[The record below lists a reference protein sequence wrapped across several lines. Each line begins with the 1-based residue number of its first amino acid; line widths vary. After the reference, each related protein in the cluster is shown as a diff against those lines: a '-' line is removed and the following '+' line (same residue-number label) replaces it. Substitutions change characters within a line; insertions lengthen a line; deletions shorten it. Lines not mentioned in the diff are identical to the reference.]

1 MKKLFISLLAVM
13 TSAMAFAIGQWTL
26 QGNAYTIDTLFHAQV
41 GPGTT
46 QTSLSVV
53 GPTKLRVFYTTTDLT
68 NPYVEM
74 RATMA
79 NDKLGSGATVASI
92 GKSHH
97 KEGAL
102 YFAGVNADFF
112 SGSYPIGTTV
122 SNGEIYYASN
132 NGWYHWAI
140 DEDKVPHLGQMTVG
154 GTVTNAAGTSSHSIT
169 GFNRAREAN
178 NMIIYTPKY
187 GSTTGTNAYGSEVLI
202 TPIDGAI
209 AMGKAVKVKVVSSPA
224 TAGSMAIPAGSYVLS
239 GHGTAAT
246 FVSSLTEGEEITVN
260 LTLNLGETSIAATQ
274 VLGGKPTILSGG
286 QVLNTQN
293 ELDHLTALNPRT
305 AVGHDATGTKL
316 VMLVVDGRSQVS
328 VGCVSKVL
336 ADIMREVGCSE
347 ALNFDGGG
355 SSTLYV
361 DALGVRN
368 VPSEGSERSVPN
380 ALFAVATAP
389 TDNEIAS
396 IAFVDQTITLPKHG
410 YFTPTIYAYNKY
422 GVLISTNVTDYQL
435 SSPAG
440 LGEVIEGGKTLYAN
454 GSGTHVLTATIN
466 GVKAT
471 AIVTIG
477 ASEPKFTREKV
488 LVDSYSDYTVEVTAT
503 VDGIEMPLGNEALT
517 WSSEDASIATVDA
530 TGKIHGVKNGTT
542 TVRGVVDDSSDEIV
556 VTVEI
561 PEKRYLAIDPSL
573 DPSTWTASGSVSEAT
588 FSAIG
593 TDGVAVDYKLS
604 STRGASMMVSKKL
617 QLWSLPDS
625 LLLDINP
632 AEVKISKIMLTLT
645 SLGDSKTVTYN
656 HTLALTASTVNRVL
670 IPFSRIF
677 DVADVAIFPIELKGI
692 TFYLSGVKTATAYR
706 LEMPKMM
713 AVYNAVP
720 AEEVGIEDVIVE
732 SMNSALQLS
741 PNPVNAGDV
750 VKINVED
757 IASYAV
763 YSVNGTLVAQG
774 VGNEISTAGMPQG
787 IYVVKVMSENGLST
801 ARLIIK

>member
-1 MKKLFISLLAVM
+1 MKKLFISLFAVM

-132 NGWYHWAI
+132 NGWYYWAI

-209 AMGKAVKVKVVSSPA
+209 AMGKAVKVKVASSPA

-246 FVSSLTEGEEITVN
+246 FVSGLTIGQEITVN
-260 LTLNLGETSIAATQ
+260 LTLTLGGKSIVATE

-286 QVLNTQN
+286 QVLNTQDA
-293 ELDHLTALNPRT
+293 LDHLTSLNPRT

-316 VMLVVDGRSQVS
+316 VMLVVDGRSQIS

-336 ADIMREVGCSE
+336 ADIMREVGCTE

-440 LGEVIEGGKTLYAN
+440 LGEVIEDGKTLYAN
-454 GSGTHVLTATIN
+454 GNGTHVLTATVN
-466 GVKAT
+466 GIKAT
-471 AIVTIG
+471 AIVSIG
-477 ASEPKFTREKV
+477 VSEPKFTVEKV
-488 LVDSYSDYTVEVTAT
+488 LLDSYTDYVVKVTAT
-503 VDGIEMPLGNEALT
+503 VDGIEMPLGNKALT
-517 WSSEDASIATVDA
+517 WTSDDESIATVDA
-530 TGKIHGVKNGTT
+530 SGKIHGLKNGTT
-542 TVRGVVDDSSDEIV
+542 TVRGVVDSFSDEIV

-561 PEKRYLAIDPSL
+561 PETRYKAIDPYL
-573 DPSTWTASGSVSEAT
+573 DGSTWTVSGTVNQAT
-588 FSAIG
+588 FSALGSEGMAI
-593 TDGVAVDYKLS
+593 DYTFS
-604 STRGASMMVSKKL
+604 STRNANMGTSKEI

-632 AEVKISKIMLTLT
+632 GEVKISKIMLTIA
-645 SLGDSKTVTYN
+645 SLGNSKTTTYN
-656 HTLALTASTVNRVL
+656 YVPTLSASTVNRVL
-670 IPFSRIF
+670 IPFDNIF
-677 DVADVAIFPIELKGI
+677 DVADAAIFPIQLKGI
-692 TFYLSGVKTATAYR
+692 TYYFTGVKTSTNYR
-706 LEMPKMM
+706 LEIPKMLT
-713 AVYNAVP
+713 VYDAIP
-720 AEEVGIEDVIVE
+720 AEGVGIEDVLIE
-732 SMNSALQLS
+732 STEELRLS
-741 PNPVNAGDV
+741 PNPVNVGDV
-750 VKINVED
+750 VRVNVENV
-757 IASYAV
+757 ASYAV
-763 YSVNGTLVAQG
+763 YSINGTLVTQG
-774 VGNEISTAGMPQG
+774 VGHELSTAGMAQG
-787 IYVVKVMSENGLST
+787 IYVVKVMSEKGVFA
-801 ARLIIK
+801 ARMIIK

>member
-1 MKKLFISLLAVM
+1 MKKLFISLFAVM

-209 AMGKAVKVKVVSSPA
+209 AMGKAVKVKVASSPA

-246 FVSSLTEGEEITVN
+246 FVSGLTIGQEITVN
-260 LTLNLGETSIAATQ
+260 LTLTLGGKSIAATE

-286 QVLNTQN
+286 QVLNTQDA
-293 ELDHLTALNPRT
+293 LDHLTALNPRT

-440 LGEVIEGGKTLYAN
+440 LGEVIEDGKTLYAN
-454 GSGTHVLTATIN
+454 GSGTHVLTATVN
-466 GVKAT
+466 GIKAT
-471 AIVTIG
+471 AIVSIG
-477 ASEPKFTREKV
+477 ASEPKFTAEKV
-488 LVDSYSDYTVEVTAT
+488 LLDSYTDYVVKVTAT
-503 VDGIEMPLGNEALT
+503 VDGIEMPLGNKALT
-517 WSSEDASIATVDA
+517 WTSDDESIATVDA
-530 TGKIHGVKNGTT
+530 TGKIHGIKNGTT
-542 TVRGVVDDSSDEIV
+542 TVRGVVDSFSDEIAV
-556 VTVEI
+556 IVEI
-561 PEKRYLAIDPSL
+561 PETRYKAIDPYL
-573 DPSTWTASGSVSEAT
+573 DGSTWTVSGTVNQAT
-588 FSAIG
+588 FSALGLEGMAI
-593 TDGVAVDYKLS
+593 DYTFS
-604 STRGASMMVSKKL
+604 STRNANMGTSKDI

-632 AEVKISKIMLTLT
+632 GEAKISKIMLTIA
-645 SLGDSKTVTYN
+645 SLGNSKTTTYN
-656 HTLALTASTVNRVL
+656 YVPTLSASTVNRVL
-670 IPFSRIF
+670 IPFDNIF
-677 DVADVAIFPIELKGI
+677 DVADAAIFPIQLKGI
-692 TFYLSGVKTATAYR
+692 TYYFTGVKTSTNYR
-706 LEMPKMM
+706 LEIPKMLT
-713 AVYNAVP
+713 VYDAIP
-720 AEEVGIEDVIVE
+720 AEGVGIEDVLIE
-732 SMNSALQLS
+732 STEELRLS

-750 VKINVED
+750 VKVNVENT
-757 IASYAV
+757 ASYAV
-763 YSVNGTLVAQG
+763 YSINGALVAQG
-774 VGNEISTAGMPQG
+774 VGQELSTAGLAQG
-787 IYVVKVMSENGLST
+787 IYVVKVMSEKGVLA
-801 ARLIIK
+801 ARMIIK

>member
-1 MKKLFISLLAVM
+1 MKKLFISLFAVL
-13 TSAMAFAIGQWTL
+13 TSAMVFASGQWTL
-26 QGNAYTIDTLFHAQV
+26 QGNTYTIDTLFHAQV

-74 RATMA
+74 QAVMA

-97 KEGAL
+97 KDGAL

-112 SGSYPIGTTV
+112 SGSYPIGTIV
-122 SNGEIYYASN
+122 SNGDIYYASN
-132 NGWYHWAI
+132 NGWYHWAT
-140 DEDKVPHLGQMTVG
+140 DANKKPYLGQMTMG
-154 GTVTNAAGTSSHSIT
+154 GSVTNAAGTKSQAIT
-169 GFNRAREAN
+169 GFNRARESN
-178 NMIIYTPKY
+178 NLIIYTPKY
-187 GSTTGTNAYGSEVLI
+187 GSTSQTNAYGSEVLI
-202 TPIDGAI
+202 TPVDGVI
-209 AMGKAVKVKVVSSPA
+209 AMGKSVKVKVMCAPS

-260 LTLNLGETSIAATQ
+260 LTLTLGETSIAATQ
-274 VLGGKPTILSGG
+274 VIGGKPTILSGG

-336 ADIMREVGCSE
+336 ADIMREVGCTE

-380 ALFAVATAP
+380 ALYAVATSP
-389 TDNEIAS
+389 TDNTIAS
-396 IAFVDQTITLPKHG
+396 IAFMDQTITLPKHG
-410 YFTPTIYAYNKY
+410 YFTPTIFGYNKY

-435 SSPAG
+435 TSPAG
-440 LGEVIEGGKTLYAN
+440 LGDVIEGGKTLYAN
-454 GSGTHVLTATIN
+454 GNGTHVLTANVN
-466 GVKAT
+466 GVKAS

-477 ASEPKFTREKV
+477 AGEPKFTYDKV
-488 LVDSYSDYTVEVTAT
+488 LLDSYTDYTVKVTAI
-503 VDGIEMPLGNEALT
+503 VDGIEMPLSNKALT
-517 WSSEDASIATVDA
+517 WTSDDASIATVDA

-542 TVRGVVDDSSDEIV
+542 TIRGVVDTFSDEIT
-556 VTVEI
+556 VTVEL
-561 PEKRYLAIDPSL
+561 PDTHYKAIDPSL
-573 DPSTWTASGSVSEAT
+573 DGSTWTVSGTVNQAT
-588 FSAIG
+588 FSALG
-593 TDGVAVDYKLS
+593 TEGMAIDYKFS
-604 STRGASMMVSKKL
+604 STRNANMGTSKDI

-632 AEVKISKIMLTLT
+632 GEVKINKIMLSIA
-645 SLGDSKTVTYN
+645 SLGNSDIKTYN
-656 HTLALTASTVNRVL
+656 YVPTLTASTVNRIL
-670 IPFSRIF
+670 IPFSDIF
-677 DVADVAIFPIELKGI
+677 YVADAAIFPIQLKGI
-692 TFYLSGVKTATAYR
+692 TYYFTGVKTSTTYR
-706 LEMPKMM
+706 LEIPKML
-713 AVYNAVP
+713 AVYNAIP
-720 AEEVGIEDVIVE
+720 GDGAGIEDVFTEVA
-732 SMNSALQLS
+732 SQSLKLS

-750 VKINVED
+750 VNVNVEET
-757 IASYAV
+757 ASYAV
-763 YSVNGTLVAQG
+763 YTINGALIAQG
-774 VGNEISTAGMPQG
+774 NGNEISTEGLTQG
-787 IYVVKVMSENGLST
+787 IYIVKITSEKGALA
-801 ARLIIK
+801 ARMIVK

>member
-1 MKKLFISLLAVM
+1 MKKLFISLFAVM

-209 AMGKAVKVKVVSSPA
+209 AMGKAVKVKVASSPA

-246 FVSSLTEGEEITVN
+246 FVSGLTIGQEITVN
-260 LTLNLGETSIAATQ
+260 LTLTLGGKSIAATE

-286 QVLNTQN
+286 QVLNTQDA
-293 ELDHLTALNPRT
+293 LDHLTALNPRT

-440 LGEVIEGGKTLYAN
+440 LGEVIEDGKTLYAN
-454 GSGTHVLTATIN
+454 GSGTHVLTATVN
-466 GVKAT
+466 GIKAT
-471 AIVTIG
+471 AIVSIG
-477 ASEPKFTREKV
+477 ASEPKFTAEKV
-488 LVDSYSDYTVEVTAT
+488 LLDSYTDYVVKVTAT
-503 VDGIEMPLGNEALT
+503 VDGIEMPLGNKALT
-517 WSSEDASIATVDA
+517 WTSDDESIATVDA
-530 TGKIHGVKNGTT
+530 TGKIHGIKNGTT
-542 TVRGVVDDSSDEIV
+542 TVRGVVDSFSDEIAV
-556 VTVEI
+556 IVEI
-561 PEKRYLAIDPSL
+561 PETRYNAIDPYL
-573 DPSTWTASGSVSEAT
+573 DGSTWTVSGTVNQAT
-588 FSAIG
+588 FSALGSEGMAI
-593 TDGVAVDYKLS
+593 DYTFS
-604 STRGASMMVSKKL
+604 STRNANMGTSKDI

-632 AEVKISKIMLTLT
+632 GEAKISKIMLTIA
-645 SLGDSKTVTYN
+645 SLGNSKTTTYN
-656 HTLALTASTVNRVL
+656 YVPTLSASTVNRVL
-670 IPFSRIF
+670 IPFDNIF
-677 DVADVAIFPIELKGI
+677 DVADAAIFPIQLKGI
-692 TFYLSGVKTATAYR
+692 TYYFTGVKTSTNYR
-706 LEMPKMM
+706 LEIPKMLT
-713 AVYNAVP
+713 VYDAVP
-720 AEEVGIEDVIVE
+720 AEGVGIDDVLIE
-732 SMNSALQLS
+732 STEELRLS

-750 VKINVED
+750 VKVNVENT
-757 IASYAV
+757 ASYAV
-763 YSVNGTLVAQG
+763 YSINGALVAQG
-774 VGNEISTAGMPQG
+774 VGQELSTAGMAQG
-787 IYVVKVMSENGLST
+787 IYVVKVMSEKGVFA
-801 ARLIIK
+801 ARMIIK

>member
-1 MKKLFISLLAVM
+1 MKKLFISLFAVM

-209 AMGKAVKVKVVSSPA
+209 AMGKAVKVKVASSPA
-224 TAGSMAIPAGSYVLS
+224 TAGSMAIPVGSYVLS

-246 FVSSLTEGEEITVN
+246 FVSGLTIGQEITVN
-260 LTLNLGETSIAATQ
+260 LTLTLGGKSIAATE

-286 QVLNTQN
+286 QVLNTQDA
-293 ELDHLTALNPRT
+293 LDHLTALNPRT

-440 LGEVIEGGKTLYAN
+440 LGEVIEDGKTLYAN
-454 GSGTHVLTATIN
+454 GSGTHVLTATVN
-466 GVKAT
+466 GIKAT
-471 AIVTIG
+471 AIVSIG
-477 ASEPKFTREKV
+477 ASEPKFTAEKV
-488 LVDSYSDYTVEVTAT
+488 LLDSYTDYVVKVTAT
-503 VDGIEMPLGNEALT
+503 VDGIEMPLGNKALT
-517 WSSEDASIATVDA
+517 WTSDDESIATVDA
-530 TGKIHGVKNGTT
+530 TGKIHGIKNGTT
-542 TVRGVVDDSSDEIV
+542 TVRGVVDSFSDEIAV
-556 VTVEI
+556 IVEI
-561 PEKRYLAIDPSL
+561 PETRYKAIDPYL
-573 DPSTWTASGSVSEAT
+573 DGSTWTVSGTVNQAT
-588 FSAIG
+588 FSALGSEGMAI
-593 TDGVAVDYKLS
+593 DYTFS
-604 STRGASMMVSKKL
+604 STRNANMGTSKDI

-632 AEVKISKIMLTLT
+632 GEAKISKIMLTIA
-645 SLGDSKTVTYN
+645 SLGNSKTTTYN
-656 HTLALTASTVNRVL
+656 YVPTLSASTVNRVL
-670 IPFSRIF
+670 IPFDNIF
-677 DVADVAIFPIELKGI
+677 DVADAAIFPIQLKGI
-692 TFYLSGVKTATAYR
+692 TYYFTGVKTSTNYR
-706 LEMPKMM
+706 LEIPKMLT
-713 AVYNAVP
+713 VYDAVP
-720 AEEVGIEDVIVE
+720 AEGVGIDDVLIE
-732 SMNSALQLS
+732 STEELRLS

-750 VKINVED
+750 VKVNVENT
-757 IASYAV
+757 ASYAV
-763 YSVNGTLVAQG
+763 YSINGALVAQG
-774 VGNEISTAGMPQG
+774 VGQELSTAGMAQG
-787 IYVVKVMSENGLST
+787 IYVVKVMSEKGVFA
-801 ARLIIK
+801 ARMIIK

>member
-1 MKKLFISLLAVM
+1 MKKLFISLFAVM
-13 TSAMAFAIGQWTL
+13 TSAMAFAIGHWTL

-209 AMGKAVKVKVVSSPA
+209 AMGKAVKVKVASSPA

-246 FVSSLTEGEEITVN
+246 FVSGLTIGQEITVN
-260 LTLNLGETSIAATQ
+260 LTLTLGGKSIAATE

-286 QVLNTQN
+286 QVLNTQDA
-293 ELDHLTALNPRT
+293 LDHLTALNPRT

-440 LGEVIEGGKTLYAN
+440 LGEVIEDGKTLYAN
-454 GSGTHVLTATIN
+454 GSGTHVLTATVN
-466 GVKAT
+466 GIKAT
-471 AIVTIG
+471 AIVSIG
-477 ASEPKFTREKV
+477 ASEPKFTAEKV
-488 LVDSYSDYTVEVTAT
+488 LLDSYTDYVVKVTAT
-503 VDGIEMPLGNEALT
+503 VDGIEMPLGNKALT
-517 WSSEDASIATVDA
+517 WTSDDESIATVDA
-530 TGKIHGVKNGTT
+530 TGKIHGIKNGTT
-542 TVRGVVDDSSDEIV
+542 TVRGVVDSFSDEIAV
-556 VTVEI
+556 IVEI
-561 PEKRYLAIDPSL
+561 PETRYKAIDPYL
-573 DPSTWTASGSVSEAT
+573 DGSTWTVSGTVNQAT
-588 FSAIG
+588 FSALGLEGMAI
-593 TDGVAVDYKLS
+593 DYTFS
-604 STRGASMMVSKKL
+604 STRNANMGTSKDI

-632 AEVKISKIMLTLT
+632 GEAKISKIMLTIA
-645 SLGDSKTVTYN
+645 SLGNSKTTTYN
-656 HTLALTASTVNRVL
+656 YVPTLSASTVNRVL
-670 IPFSRIF
+670 IPFDNIF
-677 DVADVAIFPIELKGI
+677 DVADAAIFPIQLKGI
-692 TFYLSGVKTATAYR
+692 TYYFTGVKTSTNYR
-706 LEMPKMM
+706 LEIPKMLT
-713 AVYNAVP
+713 VYDAIP
-720 AEEVGIEDVIVE
+720 AEGVGIEDVLIE
-732 SMNSALQLS
+732 STEELRLS

-750 VKINVED
+750 VKVNVENT
-757 IASYAV
+757 ASYAV
-763 YSVNGTLVAQG
+763 YSINGALVAQG
-774 VGNEISTAGMPQG
+774 VGQELSTAGLAQG
-787 IYVVKVMSENGLST
+787 IYVVKVMSEKGVLA
-801 ARLIIK
+801 ARMIIK